1 MEVYINEV
9 RGLADCICSLY
20 LSKRNIDREKEEHIR
35 SVVQSMLDENGMVK
49 LTPDTSSE
57 TIKEFN
63 TYIERARKWGSQH
76 HTLLKYM
83 DFSSSV
89 YGLHRAGQDDFDSH
103 AERLDSRIVRSS
115 TRLAKFGPGEKSE
128 YYQGKIITTDEVIDM
143 LGIEMPANIEKDGST
158 FVRTTNG
165 YVREDL
171 KDDFDVLR
179 GLYMLSIPSNFIY
192 KCNIIQFAHIVSLR
206 DKFGHAAPEVKTM
219 IEDTIFKLSVATGGF
234 ITRKFLYDIERW
246 YRLTPDEREAHLADI
261 TD

>member
-9 RGLADCICSLY
+9 RGLTDCICSLY

-35 SVVQSMLDENGMVK
+35 KVVNSMLDSDGKVR
-49 LTPDTSSE
+49 LTVDTDSE
-57 TIKEFN
+57 TIAEF
-63 TYIERARKWGSQH
+63 TKYIKAVQKWGSQH

-89 YGLHRAGQDDFDSH
+89 YGLHRGGQDDFDSH

-128 YYQGKIITTDEVIDM
+128 YYQGKIITTDEALEM
-143 LGIEMPANIEKDGST
+143 LGIETPANIEKDGQI

-192 KCNIIQFAHIVSLR
+192 KCNIVQFAHIVSLR

-219 IEDTIFKLSVATGGF
+219 IEDTIHKLSIATGGF

-246 YRLTPDEREAHLADI
+246 YRLTLEEREHHLADI
-261 TD
+261 ED